1 MAFYQM
7 KKITAAQ
14 KTRHNTT
21 TNQRMASFV
30 FHEDRLVTAPSLSNE
45 IRLNIDCEFPSPAC
59 IPDVCV
65 SATRRRIMANGGYQ
79 SPCHRAPY
87 RKNRAR
93 PESRFQ
99 RTPYRTSFEFS
110 ADRGFFPKVGR
121 QTSAGPIEPLP
132 PPSHPQCRLPP
143 VVVQ

>member
-1 MAFYQM
+1 M

-14 KTRHNTT
+14 KTRHSTT

-30 FHEDRLVTAPSLSNE
+30 FHEDRLVMAPSLSNE
-45 IRLNIDCEFPSPAC
+45 IRLNIDCELPSPART
-59 IPDVCV
+59 PDFSV
-65 SATRRRIMANGGYQ
+65 SATRRRIQANGGRQ
-79 SPCHRAPY
+79 SPCHNTPY
-87 RKNRAR
+87 RTNGAR

-110 ADRGFFPKVGR
+110 GNRGFFPKVGG
-121 QTSAGPIEPLP
+121 QTFVRPIGPPTP
-132 PPSHPQCRLPP
+132 PPPHQCRLPP